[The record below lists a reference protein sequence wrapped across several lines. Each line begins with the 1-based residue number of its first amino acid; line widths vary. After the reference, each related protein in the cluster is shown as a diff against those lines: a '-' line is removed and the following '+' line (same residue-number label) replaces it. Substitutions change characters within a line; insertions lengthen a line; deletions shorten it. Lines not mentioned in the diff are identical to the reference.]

1 MTDAKSEGPYK
12 VVNKEA
18 ECYSFSVIG
27 PGVDWPDRAYE
38 GTAKRICEIANT
50 AHAEGRKSMEKELE
64 ELYKIA
70 SELCI
75 ERNNLYGFETDGI
88 LDFAAYKKL
97 RGIE

>member
-1 MTDAKSEGPYK
+1 MESGGPYK
-12 VVNKEA
+12 HSRMRGACTPYCNA
-18 ECYSFSVIG
+18 CIY
-27 PGVDWPDRAYE
+27 
-38 GTAKRICEIANT
+38 
-50 AHAEGRKSMEKELE
+50 AEGRKSMEKELE